1 MAVKSKAAQDFVPI
15 KEIRDGVVILKDG
28 TIRMLLMAS
37 SINLAL
43 KSEDEQIAILGQFQ
57 NFLNSLEFSTQIFI
71 QSRRL
76 DVRPYITLL
85 EARLHEEL
93 NELLKIQIHEY
104 IGFIQKIT
112 QSTNIMSKIFI
123 VVVPFV
129 PPKSVTTD
137 QKSGGVFSFLGKK
150 SVDKTTTPSPSAV
163 EAFEEAKSQLEQ
175 RVGIIKQGL
184 ARTGVRVVPLGTEE
198 LTELYYRL
206 FNPGEAEKS
215 VESK

>member
-28 TIRMLLMAS
+28 TLRVLLMAS

-43 KSEDEQIAILGQFQ
+43 KSDDEQVAVLSQFQ
-57 NFLNSLEFSTQIFI
+57 SFLNSLEFSTQIFI

-76 DVRPYITLL
+76 DVRPYLKIL

-104 IGFIQKIT
+104 MGFIEKIT
-112 QSTNIMSKIFI
+112 QSSNIMNKLFI
-123 VVVPFV
+123 VVVPYA
-129 PPKSVTTD
+129 PPKSVTNTSEP
-137 QKSGGVFSFLGKK
+137 SGIFSLFGKK
-150 SVDKTTTPSPSAV
+150 EVKSTTPSQSAV
-163 EAFEEAKSQLEQ
+163 EAFEEARSQLEQ

-215 VESK
+215 VGVK